1 LRAKREPAAEI
12 PSVFARD
19 LLSDAMRSFEQAAIK
34 VEKAQEFAR
43 LEGAVEQA
51 FLPEKAER
59 FLKRLDRKGI
69 RVRDFDAILA
79 QQVLESVGEAGL
91 NARQLY
97 GSLPVSDQAQMREFY
112 LSKLESVDVAL
123 RHKFKKLYQY
133 Y

>member
-1 LRAKREPAAEI
+1 MT
-12 PSVFARD
+12 V
-19 LLSDAMRSFEQAAIK
+19 SFQQAAIK

-43 LEGAVEQA
+43 LQAAIEQA

-59 FLKRLDRKGI
+59 FLKQLDRKGI

-79 QQVLESVGEAGL
+79 QQVLESVGESGL

-97 GSLPVSDQAQMREFY
+97 QSLPLSDQGQMRELY
-112 LSKLESVDVAL
+112 LSRLEQVDRAL

>member
-1 LRAKREPAAEI
+1 MT
-12 PSVFARD
+12 V
-19 LLSDAMRSFEQAAIK
+19 SFQQAAIK

-43 LEGAVEQA
+43 LQAAVERA

-59 FLKRLDRKGI
+59 FLKQLDRKGI
-69 RVRDFDAILA
+69 RVRDFDGILV
-79 QQVLESVGEAGL
+79 QRVLESVGESGL

-97 GSLPVSDQAQMREFY
+97 ESLPVSDQAQTRELY
-112 LSKLESVDVAL
+112 LSKLETVDQAL